1 MQQGK
6 KKKNTHWEG
15 KIKPFLFTGNI
26 ILYTENPK
34 NLKKQ
39 KTNKLINEFCGF
51 SGYKIDLGFLL
62 TLVLQGFLSNCFF
75 IKKNQ
80 FKRQTI
86 GKDTR
91 VTWM

>member
-1 MQQGK
+1 MEPLQATVFPTESRNVVFVRVGFWLRHMSGK
-6 KKKNTHWEG
+6 
-15 KIKPFLFTGNI
+15 
-26 ILYTENPK
+26 
-34 NLKKQ
+34 
-39 KTNKLINEFCGF
+39 
-51 SGYKIDLGFLL
+51 DLGFLL